1 MTKSEQYNM
10 MLLMS
15 SVSLATVSRMLST
28 NGSTLMDFTQGVL
41 TGIAMVGMIAGLWMY
56 GKEAAADAVAFLF
69 FVYVS

>member
-41 TGIAMVGMIAGLWMY
+41 TGIAMVGMIVGLWMY
-56 GKEAAADAVAFLF
+56 GKARKSKA
-69 FVYVS
+69 

>member
-15 SVSLATVSRMLST
+15 SVSLATVSRMLSI
-28 NGSTLMDFTQGVL
+28 NGSTLMDFTQGVM

-56 GKEAAADAVAFLF
+56 GKARKSKA
-69 FVYVS
+69 

>member
-1 MTKSEQYNM
+1 MTESEQYNM

-28 NGSTLMDFTQGVL
+28 NGSTLMDFTQGVM

-56 GKEAAADAVAFLF
+56 GKARKSKA
-69 FVYVS
+69 

>member
-15 SVSLATVSRMLST
+15 SVSLVTVSRMLST

-56 GKEAAADAVAFLF
+56 GKARKSKA
-69 FVYVS
+69 

>member
-28 NGSTLMDFTQGVL
+28 NGSVLMDFTQGVL

-56 GKEAAADAVAFLF
+56 GKARK
-69 FVYVS
+69 SKS

>member
-1 MTKSEQYNM
+1 MTKSEQNIM

-41 TGIAMVGMIAGLWMY
+41 TGVAIVGMIAGLWMY
-56 GKEAAADAVAFLF
+56 GKARKSKA
-69 FVYVS
+69 

>member
-41 TGIAMVGMIAGLWMY
+41 TGIAIVGMIAGLWMF
-56 GKEAAADAVAFLF
+56 GKARKSKAQ
-69 FVYVS
+69 

>member
-28 NGSTLMDFTQGVL
+28 NGSALIDFTQGVL

-56 GKEAAADAVAFLF
+56 GKARKSKA
-69 FVYVS
+69 